1 MYGIVDW
8 MSAPCWCGGSITPD
22 QEGTQWQIHGLNMNS
37 SVLGIRLGFL
47 LDPDFLSAKL
57 HLKNQRQQRSD
68 SQQWPFGAAEHHL
81 HRLNEW
87 QFWLVKHKLV
97 LLFSVLVCFQIK
109 LKIKE
114 AHLMHS
120 QDV

>member
-1 MYGIVDW
+1 MYINVDW
-8 MSAPCWCGGSITPD
+8 SSAPCWCGGSITPD
-22 QEGTQWQIHGLNMNS
+22 QEGTRWRIHGLNMNS
-37 SVLGIRLGFL
+37 SALGIKLGFL

-57 HLKNQRQQRSD
+57 HPKNQRQQRSD
-68 SQQWPFGAAEHHL
+68 SQQWPVGADQHHL

-97 LLFSVLVCFQIK
+97 LLFPVLVCFQIK
-109 LKIKE
+109 LKRQE
-114 AHLMHS
+114 AHLTHG